1 MTTRVRA
8 TGRPSPLRIR
18 RLLRGLR
25 LVDVEHATGLPALL
39 VSQLERG
46 EGPPSAAALAE
57 LARFYATDAA
67 QLRAEMDRWAVGE
80 ARRVLLGGQ
89 SR

>member
-1 MTTRVRA
+1 
-8 TGRPSPLRIR
+8 
-18 RLLRGLR
+18 
-25 LVDVEHATGLPALL
+25 VDVEHATGLPALL

-46 EGPPSAAALAE
+46 EGPPSGAALAE

-80 ARRVLLGGQ
+80 ARRLALGGQ

>member
-1 MTTRVRA
+1 MTTRVR
-8 TGRPSPLRIR
+8 PSPLRVR

-46 EGPPSAAALAE
+46 EGPPSGAALAE

-67 QLRAEMDRWAVGE
+67 QLRAEMDRWALAE
-80 ARRVLLGGQ
+80 ARRLAMVGQ